1 MSEVK
6 FASTAGAHTPF
17 VEVCVIARW
26 LYSPAAVQ
34 YPGAV
39 HETAWK
45 EPLEPL
51 PAIPVTSAGTAGAQT
66 PLVDV

>member
-1 MSEVK
+1 M
-6 FASTAGAHTPF
+6 
-17 VEVCVIARW
+17 IARW